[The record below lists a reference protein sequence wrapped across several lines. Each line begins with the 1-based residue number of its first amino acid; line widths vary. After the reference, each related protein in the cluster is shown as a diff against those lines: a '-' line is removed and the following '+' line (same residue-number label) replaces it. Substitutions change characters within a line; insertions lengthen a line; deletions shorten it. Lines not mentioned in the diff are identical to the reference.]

1 MEIIGIIR
9 SIKCLFI
16 PRIFIKMPHI
26 ITVVFCNNN
35 PDTDWFY
42 FVQSVSLRSEAYQE
56 RLKIISQFD
65 LIGKFMRSK
74 GSTSGCF
81 LSLPTFK
88 KIYGRGVLTPF
99 ILFGVFRFEKCFFG
113 RKGRFLRLFLTQYFW
128 QRFLETLKNRVKAF
142 LFSVHI
148 SYGKG
153 KYLNQT
159 VLFYKFAKT

>member
-1 MEIIGIIR
+1 MAEEYLLHLF
-9 SIKCLFI
+9 CL
-16 PRIFIKMPHI
+16 
-26 ITVVFCNNN
+26 VF
-35 PDTDWFY
+35 
-42 FVQSVSLRSEAYQE
+42 SG
-56 RLKIISQFD
+56 LKNA
-65 LIGKFMRSK
+65 
-74 GSTSGCF
+74 
-81 LSLPTFK
+81 
-88 KIYGRGVLTPF
+88 
-99 ILFGVFRFEKCFFG
+99 FFG